1 MSTRR
6 LFELPEDVIEDDVGV
21 EGESTRKE
29 KDKQKKRRKKKNKN
43 QLESSPE
50 APPTNKRVRLVRGRG
65 NAGRND

>member
-1 MSTRR
+1 MSTCR

-50 APPTNKRVRLVRGRG
+50 ARPNK
-65 NAGRND
+65 